1 MAENIVAGLF
11 GLTPEMYGEQQRRSA
26 LREGIDLAKLT
37 PGEAGAAM
45 TYAGARGLGGAI
57 GGAMGIEDPQLKLIS
72 ARNSVFQQIDQS
84 NPESMLQGIKML
96 GQMGDQQG
104 AMALAQ
110 YARQAQSEMAQTQ
123 QRRAAETASLAQAA
137 KTQLGID
144 QEKQLRDELSKLPKD
159 ATQDDILAVLTKY
172 GSPDRV
178 IAALTASAD
187 KAAQRETTLTLGRER
202 IQAKLESDLRDA
214 KNDKE
219 REEARIEARKELAK
233 LSASLAASLKTPPA
247 PSLTTI
253 VNPENPNETITVDAR
268 VYKGGGKG
276 AEGVIGVGK
285 PSAAQ
290 EKASLLKAQMG
301 KDIDFAITELTSVT
315 KDGGLIDQST
325 GSGAGRLADIGAGFF
340 GQATEGAIA
349 IGKLKPIQD
358 LVLKMI
364 PRFEGPQSDKD
375 TQSYKEAA
383 GQLADPTLPTK
394 IRKEAGK
401 TVLRLMQS
409 RKSQFVSP
417 ELASE
422 GIGASQPSNAARSLS
437 AEDQQALNWANS
449 NPNDPRSAQ
458 IKTRLEGK

>member
-11 GLTPEMYGEQQRRSA
+11 GLTPEMYGQQQRVGA
-26 LREGIDLAKLT
+26 MNEGIALAQLD
-37 PGEAGAAM
+37 PAARGAAM
-45 TYAGARGLGGAI
+45 TYAGAKGFGTAL

-72 ARNSVFQQIDQS
+72 ARNAIAQQIDQT
-84 NPESMLQGIKML
+84 NPESILKGAQMLAQA
-96 GQMGDQQG
+96 GDQQG

-110 YARQAQSEMAQTQ
+110 YARQAQESLAQTQ
-123 QRRAAETASLAQAA
+123 QRRAAALSSQATAA
-137 KTQLGID
+137 KTQLSID
-144 QEKQLRDELSKLPKD
+144 QETKLRDELSKLPQG

-219 REEARIEARKELAK
+219 REEARIQARKELAQ
-233 LSASLAASLKTPPA
+233 LTSSLAASLKTPPA

-253 VNPENPNETITVDAR
+253 VNPDNPNETITVDAR
-268 VYKGGGKG
+268 VYKGGGRG
-276 AEGVIGVGK
+276 AEGVIGLGK
-285 PSAAQ
+285 PSATQ

-325 GSGAGRLADIGAGFF
+325 GSGAGRLTDIGAGFF
-340 GQATEGAIA
+340 GQATPGAIA

-358 LVLKMI
+358 LVLKMV

-409 RKSQFVSP
+409 RKNQFVSP

-422 GIGASQPSNAARSLS
+422 GITNTQPSTGGNSVTAPNGQVFNFPNAEAAAQFRRSL
-437 AEDQQALNWANS
+437 E
-449 NPNDPRSAQ
+449 R
-458 IKTRLEGK
+458 

>member
-1 MAENIVAGLF
+1 MATIVEGLF
-11 GLTPEMYGEQQRRSA
+11 GLTPEMYGQQQRTSA
-26 LREGIDLAKLT
+26 LSEGIRLANLD
-37 PGEAGAAM
+37 PAARGQAM
-45 TYAGARGLGGAI
+45 IYAGVRGLGDVA
-57 GGAMGIEDPQLKLIS
+57 GGALGAEDPQLKLIS
-72 ARNSVFQQIDQS
+72 ARNTIAQQIDQT
-84 NPESMLQGIKML
+84 NPESIMKGAQMLA
-96 GQMGDQQG
+96 QMGDQQG

-110 YARQAQSEMAQTQ
+110 YARQAQESIAQTQ
-123 QRRAAETASLAQAA
+123 QRRAAETSSLATAA
-137 KTQLGID
+137 KTQLSID
-144 QEKQLRDELSKLPKD
+144 QETKLRDELSKLPPG
-159 ATQDDILAVLTKY
+159 ATQDDVLGVLTKY

-219 REEARIEARKELAK
+219 REEARIQARKELAQ
-233 LSASLAASLKTPPA
+233 LTSSLAASLKTPPA
-247 PSLTTI
+247 PTLTTI
-253 VNPENPNETITVDAR
+253 VNPDNPNETITVDAR

-276 AEGVIGVGK
+276 AEGVIGTGK
-285 PSAAQ
+285 PSATQ

-301 KDIDFAITELTSVT
+301 KDIDFAINELTSVT

-340 GQATEGAIA
+340 GQATPGAIA

-358 LVLKMI
+358 VVLKMV

-409 RKSQFVSP
+409 RKNQFVTP

-422 GIGASQPSNAARSLS
+422 GISTTQPTTGGNSVTAPNGQVFNFPTAEAAAQFRRSL
-437 AEDQQALNWANS
+437 E
-449 NPNDPRSAQ
+449 R
-458 IKTRLEGK
+458 

>member
-1 MAENIVAGLF
+1 MAESNIVAGLF

-26 LREGIDLAKLT
+26 LQEGITLAQLD
-37 PGEAGAAM
+37 PAARGAAM
-45 TYAGARGLGGAI
+45 TYAGARGLGNAI
-57 GGAMGIEDPQLKLIS
+57 GGAFGVEDPQLKMIS
-72 ARNSVFQQIDQS
+72 ARNSIAQQIDQT
-84 NPESMLQGIKML
+84 NPESILKGAQMLA
-96 GQMGDQQG
+96 QMGDQQG

-110 YARQAQSEMAQTQ
+110 YARQAQESAAQTQ
-123 QRRAAETASLAQAA
+123 QRRAAALSSEATAA
-137 KTQLGID
+137 KTQLSID
-144 QEKQLRDELSKLPKD
+144 QETKLRDELSKLGPN
-159 ATQDDILAVLTKY
+159 ATQEQILSVVTKY
-172 GSPDRV
+172 GPPDKVMAVLQR
-178 IAALTASAD
+178 SAD
-187 KAAQRETTLTLGRER
+187 LAAQRETTLQLGREK
-202 IQAKLESDLRDA
+202 IQAKLEADLRDA

-219 REEARIEARKELAK
+219 REEARIQARKDLAQ
-233 LSASLAASLKTPPA
+233 LTSSLAASLKTPPA

-253 VNPENPNETITVDAR
+253 VNPDNPNETITVDAR

-276 AEGVIGVGK
+276 AEGVIGAGK

-290 EKASLLKAQMG
+290 EKASLLKAQMS
-301 KDIDFAITELTSVT
+301 KDIDFAITELSNVT

-358 LVLKMI
+358 LVLKMV

-409 RKSQFVSP
+409 RKNQFVSP

-422 GIGASQPSNAARSLS
+422 GITNTQPSAGGNSVTAPNGQVFNFPTAAAA
-437 AEDQQALNWANS
+437 AEF
-449 NPNDPRSAQ
+449 R
-458 IKTRLEGK
+458 RLLER

>member
-11 GLTPEMYGEQQRRSA
+11 GMNPQMYGEQQRRSA
-26 LREGIDLAKLT
+26 LQEGIDLAQLT
-37 PGEAGAAM
+37 PGQAGAAM
-45 TYAGARGLGGAI
+45 TYAGAKGFGGALA
-57 GGAMGIEDPQLKLIS
+57 GAFGVEDPQLKLIS
-72 ARNSVFQQIDQS
+72 TRNSIFQQIDQS

-96 GQMGDQQG
+96 SQSGDQQG
-104 AMALAQ
+104 AMALAE
-110 YARQAQSEMAQTQ
+110 YYRKAQGEMAQTQ
-123 QRRAAETASLAQAA
+123 QRRAAEQASLAQAA
-137 KTQLGID
+137 KTQLSIK
-144 QEKQLRDELSKLPKD
+144 QEEDLRAELAKLPPE
-159 ATQDDILAVLTKY
+159 ATQDQILAVLTKY

-178 IAALTASAD
+178 IAALTSSAD
-187 KAAQRETTLTLGRER
+187 KAAQREATLTLGRER
-202 IQAKLESDLRDA
+202 IQAKLEADLRDA

-219 REEARIEARKELAK
+219 REEARIQARKELAQ
-233 LSASLAASLKTPPA
+233 LTSSLAASLKTPPA
-247 PSLTTI
+247 PTLTTI
-253 VNPENPNETITVDAR
+253 VNPDNPNETITVDAR

-276 AEGVIGVGK
+276 AEGVIGAGK

-340 GQATEGAIA
+340 GQATPGAIA

-409 RKSQFVSP
+409 RKNQFVSP

-422 GIGASQPSNAARSLS
+422 GITTTQPSTGGNSVTAPNGQVFNFPNAEAAAQFRRSL
-437 AEDQQALNWANS
+437 E
-449 NPNDPRSAQ
+449 R
-458 IKTRLEGK
+458 

>member
-1 MAENIVAGLF
+1 MATDIAGLF
-11 GLTPEMYGEQQRRSA
+11 GLTPQMYEQGIRQSA
-26 LREGIDLAKLT
+26 MNEGAAFARMAPEDRAIA
-37 PGEAGAAM
+37 GIYSAGA
-45 TYAGARGLGGAI
+45 GLGRA
-57 GGAMGIEDPQLKLIS
+57 GGGLLGVEDPQMKLIS
-72 ARNSVFQQIDQS
+72 ARQQIISQLDQTDPQS
-84 NPESMLQGIKML
+84 YANAAKQLNA
-96 GQMGDQQG
+96 MGDAQG
-104 AMALAQ
+104 AIALMDYARKAEGDMALVA
-110 YARQAQSEMAQTQ
+110 
-123 QRRAAETASLAQAA
+123 QRRAAEQASMAQAA
-137 KTQLGID
+137 KTNLTIRQEEELRAKLSQLG
-144 QEKQLRDELSKLPKD
+144 PNP
-159 ATQDDILAVLTKY
+159 TQDQVIGVLTQY
-172 GSPDRV
+172 GPPEKV
-178 IAALTASAD
+178 LAALTLSAD

-219 REEARIEARKELAK
+219 REEARIQARKDLAQ

-247 PSLTTI
+247 PTLTTI

-276 AEGVIGVGK
+276 AEGVIGIGK
-285 PSAAQ
+285 PSATQ

-325 GSGAGRLADIGAGFF
+325 GSGAGRLTDIGAGFF
-340 GQATEGAIA
+340 GQATPGAIA

-409 RKSQFVSP
+409 RKNQFVSP

-422 GIGASQPSNAARSLS
+422 GIATTQPSVGTGTA
-437 AEDQQALNWANS
+437 Q
-449 NPNDPRSAQ
+449 NP
-458 IKTRLEGK
+458 IVLK

>member
-1 MAENIVAGLF
+1 
-11 GLTPEMYGEQQRRSA
+11 MYGEQQRRSA

-45 TYAGARGLGGAI
+45 TYAGAKGLTGAI
-57 GGAMGIEDPQLKLIS
+57 AGALGVQDPALMRMTQRNQLL
-72 ARNSVFQQIDQS
+72 QEIDIS
-84 NPESMLQGIKML
+84 NPESMIAVAKKATSI
-96 GQMGDQQG
+96 GDNEF
-104 AMALAQ
+104 AMALVDK
-110 YARQAQSEMAQTQ
+110 ARKTQSEIALAQ

-137 KTQLGID
+137 KTQLSIK
-144 QEKQLRDELSKLPKD
+144 QEEQLRDELSKLGPN
-159 ATQDDILAVLTKY
+159 ATQEQILSVVTKY
-172 GSPDRV
+172 GPPDKVMAVLQR
-178 IAALTASAD
+178 SAD
-187 KAAQRETTLTLGRER
+187 LAAQREVALTLGREK

-219 REEARIEARKELAK
+219 REEARIQARKDLAQ
-233 LSASLAASLKTPPA
+233 LTSSLAASLKTPPA

-253 VNPENPNETITVDAR
+253 VNPDNPNETITVDAR

-276 AEGVIGVGK
+276 AEGVIGAGK

-290 EKASLLKAQMG
+290 EKASLLKAQMS
-301 KDIDFAITELTSVT
+301 KDIDFAITELSNVT

-358 LVLKMI
+358 LVLKMV

-409 RKSQFVSP
+409 RKNQFVSP

-422 GIGASQPSNAARSLS
+422 GITNTQPSVGTGTA
-437 AEDQQALNWANS
+437 Q
-449 NPNDPRSAQ
+449 NP
-458 IKTRLEGK
+458 IVLK

>member
-1 MAENIVAGLF
+1 MAEIVQSLF
-11 GLTPEMYGEQQRRSA
+11 GITPEMYQQSQQARADAQA
-26 LREGIDLAKLT
+26 LQYAQLT
-37 PGEAGAAM
+37 PFQQANYAIGRGANM
-45 TYAGARGLGGAI
+45 LGGAI
-57 GGAMGIEDPQLKLIS
+57 GRGLGGEDPELAKIT
-72 ARNSVFQQIDQS
+72 ARQQISKQINYADPAS
-84 NPESMLQGIKML
+84 IAQGVDLLSKS
-96 GQMGDQQG
+96 GDSQG
-104 AMALAQ
+104 AMMLADV
-110 YARQAQSEMAQTQ
+110 YRKAESEMAQTQ

-137 KTQLGID
+137 KTQLSIK
-144 QEKQLRDELSKLPKD
+144 QEEDLRAELAKLPPE
-159 ATQDDILAVLTKY
+159 ATQDQILAVLTKY

-178 IAALTASAD
+178 IAALTVSAD
-187 KAAQRETTLTLGRER
+187 KAAQREATLTLGREK
-202 IQAKLESDLRDA
+202 IQAKLEADLRDA

-219 REEARIEARKELAK
+219 REEARIQARKELAQ
-233 LSASLAASLKTPPA
+233 LTSSLAASLKTPPA

-253 VNPENPNETITVDAR
+253 VNPDNPSETITVDAR

-276 AEGVIGVGK
+276 AEGVIGMGK
-285 PSAAQ
+285 PSATQ

-315 KDGGLIDQST
+315 KEGGLIDQST

-340 GQATEGAIA
+340 GQATPGAIA

-358 LVLKMI
+358 VVLKMV

-409 RKSQFVSP
+409 RKNQFVSP

-422 GIGASQPSNAARSLS
+422 GVTTTQPSTGGNSVTAPNGQVFNFPTAEAAAQFRRSL
-437 AEDQQALNWANS
+437 E
-449 NPNDPRSAQ
+449 R
-458 IKTRLEGK
+458 

>member
-11 GLTPEMYGEQQRRSA
+11 GLTPQMYGEQQRRSA
-26 LREGIDLAKLT
+26 LQEGITLAQLD
-37 PGEAGAAM
+37 PASRGAAM

-57 GGAMGIEDPQLKLIS
+57 AGAMGIEDPQLKMIS
-72 ARNSVFQQIDQS
+72 ARNTIAQQIDQT
-84 NPESMLQGIKML
+84 NPESILKGAQMLA
-96 GQMGDQQG
+96 QMGDQQG

-123 QRRAAETASLAQAA
+123 QRRAAETSSLATAA

-144 QEKQLRDELSKLPKD
+144 QETKLRDELSKLPKD

-178 IAALTASAD
+178 IAALTSSAD
-187 KAAQRETTLTLGRER
+187 KAAQREATLTLGRER
-202 IQAKLESDLRDA
+202 IQAKLEADLRDA

-219 REEARIEARKELAK
+219 REEARIQARKELAQ
-233 LSASLAASLKTPPA
+233 LTSSLAASLKTPPA
-247 PSLTTI
+247 PTLTTI
-253 VNPENPNETITVDAR
+253 VNPDNPNETITVDAR

-276 AEGVIGVGK
+276 AEGVIGAGK

-290 EKASLLKAQMG
+290 EKASLLKTQMG
-301 KDIDFAITELTSVT
+301 KDIDFAITELTNVT

-358 LVLKMI
+358 LVLKMV

-394 IRKEAGK
+394 IRKEAGR

-409 RKSQFVSP
+409 RKNQFVSP

-422 GIGASQPSNAARSLS
+422 GIGAFQSSGGTGTAQ
-437 AEDQQALNWANS
+437 
-449 NPNDPRSAQ
+449 NP
-458 IKTRLEGK
+458 IVLK

>member
-1 MAENIVAGLF
+1 MAEIVGSLF
-11 GLTPEMYGEQQRRSA
+11 GITPDLYERQ
-26 LREGIDLAKLT
+26 LRAQAEDRAIRMANLA
-37 PGEAGAAM
+37 PGARGAAM
-45 TYAGARGLGGAI
+45 IQSGAATLGRGIGGLLGG
-57 GGAMGIEDPQLKLIS
+57 EDPQLKLIT
-72 ARNSVFQQIDQS
+72 ARQQIMSQTDQS
-84 NPESMLQGIKML
+84 DPQSLANAAKQLNA
-96 GQMGDQQG
+96 MGDTQG
-104 AMALAQ
+104 AMALMDF
-110 YARQAQSEMAQTQ
+110 ARKAQSEMALVG

-137 KTQLGID
+137 KTNLTIRQEEELRAKLSQLG
-144 QEKQLRDELSKLPKD
+144 PNP
-159 ATQDDILAVLTKY
+159 TQDQVIGVLTQY
-172 GSPDRV
+172 GPPEKV
-178 IAALTASAD
+178 LAALTLSAD

-247 PSLTTI
+247 PTLTTI

-276 AEGVIGVGK
+276 AEGVIGMGK
-285 PSAAQ
+285 PSATQ

-325 GSGAGRLADIGAGFF
+325 GSGAGRLTDIGAGFF
-340 GQATEGAIA
+340 GQATPGAIA

-358 LVLKMI
+358 LVLKMV

-409 RKSQFVSP
+409 RKNQFVSP

-422 GIGASQPSNAARSLS
+422 GITTTQPSVGTGTA
-437 AEDQQALNWANS
+437 Q
-449 NPNDPRSAQ
+449 NP
-458 IKTRLEGK
+458 IVLK

>member
-1 MAENIVAGLF
+1 
-11 GLTPEMYGEQQRRSA
+11 
-26 LREGIDLAKLT
+26 
-37 PGEAGAAM
+37 
-45 TYAGARGLGGAI
+45 
-57 GGAMGIEDPQLKLIS
+57 
-72 ARNSVFQQIDQS
+72 
-84 NPESMLQGIKML
+84 
-96 GQMGDQQG
+96 
-104 AMALAQ
+104 MALAQ
-110 YARQAQSEMAQTQ
+110 YARQAQESIAQTQ
-123 QRRAAETASLAQAA
+123 QRRAAETSSLATAA
-137 KTQLGID
+137 KTQLSID
-144 QEKQLRDELSKLPKD
+144 QETKLRDELSKLPPGS
-159 ATQDDILAVLTKY
+159 TQDDVLAVLTKY

-187 KAAQRETTLTLGRER
+187 KAAQREATLTLGRER
-202 IQAKLESDLRDA
+202 IQAKLEADLRDA

-219 REEARIEARKELAK
+219 REEARIQARKELAQ
-233 LSASLAASLKTPPA
+233 LTSSLAASLKTAPA

-268 VYKGGGKG
+268 IYKGGGKG
-276 AEGVIGVGK
+276 AEGVIGMGK
-285 PSAAQ
+285 PSATQ

-325 GSGAGRLADIGAGFF
+325 GSGAGRLADVGAGFF
-340 GQATEGAIA
+340 GQATPGAIA

-358 LVLKMI
+358 VVLKMV

-422 GIGASQPSNAARSLS
+422 GISTTQSSGGTGTAQ
-437 AEDQQALNWANS
+437 
-449 NPNDPRSAQ
+449 NP
-458 IKTRLEGK
+458 IVLK

>member
-1 MAENIVAGLF
+1 MAESMVAGLF
-11 GLTPEMYGEQQRRSA
+11 GLTPQAYQNQQYNQDLKRGTELAA
-26 LREGIDLAKLT
+26 LD
-37 PGEAGAAM
+37 PGAAARANLMASVGQLGRGFAGA
-45 TYAGARGLGGAI
+45 L
-57 GGAMGIEDPQLKLIS
+57 GIEDPQLKLIS
-72 ARNSVFQQIDQS
+72 TRNTIAQQIDQTD
-84 NPESMLQGIKML
+84 PESILKGAQMLS
-96 GQMGDQQG
+96 QMGDQQG

-123 QRRAAETASLAQAA
+123 QRRAAETASLATAA
-137 KTQLGID
+137 KTQLSIK
-144 QEKQLRDELSKLPKD
+144 QEEQLRDELSKLPEG
-159 ATQDDILAVLTKY
+159 ATQEQILGVVTKY
-172 GSPDRV
+172 GSPDKV
-178 IAALTASAD
+178 LAALQGSAD
-187 KAAQRETTLTLGRER
+187 RAAQREAMLTLGREK

-219 REEARIEARKELAK
+219 KEEARIQARKDLAQ
-233 LSASLAASLKTPPA
+233 LTASLAASLKTPPA

-253 VNPENPNETITVDAR
+253 VNPDNPNETITVDAR

-276 AEGVIGVGK
+276 AEGVIGAGK

-301 KDIDFAITELTSVT
+301 KDIDFAITELTNVT
-315 KDGGLIDQST
+315 KEGGLIDQST

-409 RKSQFVSP
+409 RKNQFVSP

-422 GIGASQPSNAARSLS
+422 GITTTQPSTGGNSVTAPNGQVFNFPNAEAAAQFRRSL
-437 AEDQQALNWANS
+437 E
-449 NPNDPRSAQ
+449 R
-458 IKTRLEGK
+458 